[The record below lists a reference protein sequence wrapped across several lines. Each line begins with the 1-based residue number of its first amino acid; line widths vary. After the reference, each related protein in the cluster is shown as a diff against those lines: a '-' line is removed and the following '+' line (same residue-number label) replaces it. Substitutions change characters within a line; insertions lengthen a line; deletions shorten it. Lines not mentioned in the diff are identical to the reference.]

1 MKTNKDIVEAV
12 ANLPEELLTDAIVRE
27 AAGEHDPRLLHY
39 LPERYRT
46 PELIER
52 IFDTDTPTG
61 WQRWDMEYIPQEC
74 RTYNI
79 CLRAVVNNRNNL
91 RHVPEPLR
99 SGDILKQALTGR
111 GVLHLLDLI
120 PQAAWTKELACHVL
134 LHNAPSTRSWNRTV
148 DNACQE
154 RIVQV
159 ILSFIPKRIRNA
171 AFYLTLLQ
179 KQILPIATLQ
189 HLTPHGFRTRR
200 YLLALAALDYAQVP
214 VEKYDYGLLRAALFS
229 DKNMVGR
236 MMDSEAM
243 QEKILSLLTDELADR
258 IVSESPY
265 DFRKLP
271 ERFRTSE
278 RLLLAVE
285 HDSQRRYYNDS
296 LVGGEDR
303 RLLSREVCEAFV
315 RRGFDIPEL
324 PQEVWTEDFVAYC
337 LEHGPSFEWIRQ
349 TPRHLITWEV
359 GTLVYEEHPDLVGYL
374 PRRYLTPERT
384 RKLYRKMPSLKDE
397 LPRHHFT
404 EFSKQTGLSE
414 GFYGGE
420 VSLAELKR
428 ERREFSYCRI
438 GNTYLG
444 LYRTGRYSS
453 ADTLLI
459 MTRASKSYIPAE
471 PVFCHRIDTFHRTW
485 LEKTVADHD
494 PQFRKPKVPAA
505 LKDVQALCYYDVEP
519 VRTVFGT
526 TFYRNTFM
534 GQTVGYCIRRAGIT
548 YHDDDFDDLISGWK
562 RKWKEMQCSGQES
575 DPQQIVDARYLHAKL
590 GYCKTGIAAFAEDYG
605 LDPSGS
611 YTIAQLRE
619 TIQKVGHRPSLHAY
633 RLELRAIHI
642 I

>member
-1 MKTNKDIVEAV
+1 MKTNKDIVEAI
-12 ANLPEELLTDAIVRE
+12 ANLPEELLTDEIVQA
-27 AAGEHDPRLLHY
+27 AAGEHDPKLLHY

-52 IFDTDTPTG
+52 IFDADTPTG
-61 WQRWDMEYIPQEC
+61 WQYWDLEYIPQEC

-79 CLRAVVNNRNNL
+79 CLRAVDNNRNNL

-99 SGDILKQALTGR
+99 SGEILKKALTGR

-134 LHNAPSTRSWNRTV
+134 RHNAPGAQSWNRT
-148 DNACQE
+148 DDKAGQE
-154 RIVQV
+154 RIVQI

-171 AFYLTLLQ
+171 TFYRTLLQ

-189 HLTPHGFRTRR
+189 RLTPHGFRTRR
-200 YLLALAALDYAQVP
+200 YQLTLAALDYTQVP
-214 VEKYDYGLLRAALFS
+214 VEKYDYGLLRTAMFS
-229 DKNMVGR
+229 DKNTIGR

-243 QEKILSLLTDELADR
+243 REKILSLLTDELADR
-258 IVSESPY
+258 IASESPY

-285 HDSQRRYYNDS
+285 RCSKRRYYNDS

-303 RLLSREVCEAFV
+303 RLLTREVCEAFV

-349 TPRHLITWEV
+349 TPRHLITWEI
-359 GTLVYEEHPDLVGYL
+359 GTRVYEKHPDLVGYL

-384 RKLYRKMPSLKDE
+384 RKLCRKMPSLKDK

-414 GFYGGE
+414 EFYGGE
-420 VSLAELKR
+420 VSFAELKND
-428 ERREFSYCRI
+428 RREFSYCRI
-438 GNTYLG
+438 GNAYIG
-444 LYRTGRYSS
+444 LYRTGRYSP

-459 MTRASKSYIPAE
+459 MTHAAKSYIPAE
-471 PVFCHRIDTFHRTW
+471 QVFCHRIDSFHKTW
-485 LEKTVADHD
+485 LEKTVAGHD

-505 LKDVQALCYYDVEP
+505 LKDVQSLCYYDVKP
-519 VRTVFGT
+519 VRTVLGT
-526 TFYRNTFM
+526 AFYRNTFM

-548 YHDDDFDDLISGWK
+548 YHDNDFDALIPGWK
-562 RKWKEMQCSGQES
+562 KKWEEIQRNGEAPDLEQLI
-575 DPQQIVDARYLHAKL
+575 DGRTLHTKL
-590 GYCKTGIAAFAEDYG
+590 GFRMTGIAAFAEDYG
-605 LDPSGS
+605 LDPSKS

-619 TIQKVGHRPSLHAY
+619 TIQKVGYRPSLHTY
-633 RLELRAIHI
+633 RLELRAIHVI
-642 I
+642 

>member
-1 MKTNKDIVEAV
+1 MKTNKDIVEAI
-12 ANLPEELLTDAIVRE
+12 ANLPEELLTDEIVQA
-27 AAGEHDPRLLHY
+27 AAGEHDPKLLHY

-52 IFDTDTPTG
+52 IFDADTPTG
-61 WQRWDMEYIPQEC
+61 WQYWDLEYIPQEC

-79 CLRAVVNNRNNL
+79 CLRAVDNNRNNL

-99 SGDILKQALTGR
+99 SGEILKKALTGR

-120 PQAAWTKELACHVL
+120 PQAAWTKELACHIL
-134 LHNAPSTRSWNRTV
+134 LHNAPGAQSWNRM
-148 DNACQE
+148 DDKAGQE
-154 RIVQV
+154 RIVQI

-171 AFYLTLLQ
+171 TFYLTLLQ

-189 HLTPHGFRTRR
+189 RLTPHGFRTRR
-200 YLLALAALDYAQVP
+200 YQLTLAALDYTQVP
-214 VEKYDYGLLRAALFS
+214 VEKYDYGLLRTAMFS
-229 DKNMVGR
+229 DKNTISR

-243 QEKILSLLTDELADR
+243 REKILSLLTDELADR
-258 IVSESPY
+258 IASESPY

-285 HDSQRRYYNDS
+285 RCSKRRYYNDS

-303 RLLSREVCEAFV
+303 RLLTREVCEAFV

-324 PQEVWTEDFVAYC
+324 PHEVWTEDFVAYC

-349 TPRHLITWEV
+349 TPRHLITWEI
-359 GTLVYEEHPDLVGYL
+359 GTRVYEKHPDLVGYL

-384 RKLYRKMPSLKDE
+384 KELYRKMPSLKDK

-414 GFYGGE
+414 EFYGGE
-420 VSLAELKR
+420 VSFAELKND
-428 ERREFSYCRI
+428 RREFSYCRI
-438 GNTYLG
+438 GNAYLG
-444 LYRTGRYSS
+444 LYRTGRYSP

-459 MTRASKSYIPAE
+459 MTRAAKSYIPAE
-471 PVFCHRIDTFHRTW
+471 QVFCHRIDSFHKTW

-505 LKDVQALCYYDVEP
+505 LKNVQSLCYYDVKP
-519 VRTVFGT
+519 VRTVLGT

-548 YHDDDFDDLISGWK
+548 YHDNDFDALIPGWK
-562 RKWKEMQCSGQES
+562 KKWEEIQRNGEAPDLEQLI
-575 DPQQIVDARYLHAKL
+575 DGRTLHTKL
-590 GYCKTGIAAFAEDYG
+590 GFRMTGIAAFAEDYG
-605 LDPSGS
+605 LDPSKS

-619 TIQKVGHRPSLHAY
+619 TIQKVGYRPSLHTY
-633 RLELRAIHI
+633 RLELRAIHVI
-642 I
+642 